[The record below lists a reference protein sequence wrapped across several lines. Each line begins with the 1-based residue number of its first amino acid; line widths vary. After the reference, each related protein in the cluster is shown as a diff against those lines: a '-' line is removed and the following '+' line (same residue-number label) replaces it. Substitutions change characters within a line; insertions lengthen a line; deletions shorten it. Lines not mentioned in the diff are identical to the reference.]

1 MSVLLVAPTGR
12 EARAI
17 GKACRAVG
25 TGTDGNEKLAQLL
38 SEHRPDA
45 LLILGLCGG
54 LDPSLATGDL
64 ILAREV
70 LDEAGEALQPPAT
83 TLASARRALRND
95 GPTFVSS
102 RILTV
107 EQPVATREAKRNL
120 WNIHGAA
127 GVDMETAGFARI
139 AKEAGV
145 DWMALRVV
153 IDTASATLPAAL
165 RDWRGDEDDLAIARG
180 IVKRPQEWLAY
191 GRLAAG
197 LRPAF
202 RALRAGARIVARVQ
216 RDTVPL
222 GDDLMA
228 PSPPR

>member
-1 MSVLLVAPTGR
+1 MAPTAR

-17 GKACRAVG
+17 GKACRPVG
-25 TGTDGNEKLAQLL
+25 SGEAASEKLAGLL
-38 SEHRPDA
+38 REQRPDT

-70 LDEAGEALQPPAT
+70 IDEAGEAQPPPPT
-83 TLASARRALRND
+83 TLASARRALRNE
-95 GPTFVSS
+95 GPNFVSS
-102 RILTV
+102 RLLTV
-107 EQPVATREAKRNL
+107 REPVATRAAKRDL
-120 WNIHGAA
+120 WNTHGAA
-127 GVDMETAGFARI
+127 GVDMETAGFARA
-139 AKEAGV
+139 AKEQGV

-153 IDTASATLPAAL
+153 IDPAGATLPASL
-165 RDWRGDEDDLAIARG
+165 REWRGDEDERSIARR
-180 IVKRPQEWLAY
+180 IAKRPQEWLAY

-202 RALRAGARIVARVQ
+202 RALRAGARIVARVS

-228 PSPPR
+228 PAPPR